1 MDNTTNNS
9 KQVTAAFQESAFQE
23 SVEQD
28 LQTALAAA
36 AGVHCPWQQDQ
47 FSAEQVTVDENPYAQ
62 ISYPWNPADPES
74 EEFFEQAEQAVG
86 FEEWQGAEIA
96 AQAPT
101 FFAQVDRLWAT
112 TSLQSSLQSTLAQKF
127 SLRMPEVLLTAIAQQ
142 AQTLVASSLS
152 LADQLVQC
160 VDELLPSLDV
170 EDLQVL
176 ARPLAYAM
184 RGEGDTLGC
193 DTVLNSI
200 RAIEWE
206 DLTDIEQARVSLA
219 IARYALAELENTPK
233 G

>member
-1 MDNTTNNS
+1 MDNTTHNNS
-9 KQVTAAFQESAFQE
+9 KRVNAAFQESI
-23 SVEQD
+23 EQD
-28 LQTALAAA
+28 LQMALAAA
-36 AGVHCPWQQDQ
+36 AGVYCPWQQDQ

-62 ISYPWNPADPES
+62 ITYPWNPADPES

-96 AQAPT
+96 AQAPA

-112 TSLQSSLQSTLAQKF
+112 TALQNSLQGTLAQKF
-127 SLRMPEVLLTAIAQQ
+127 SLRIPEVLLTAIAQQ
-142 AQTLVASSLS
+142 AQALVASSLS

-184 RGEGDTLGC
+184 RGDGDTLGC
-193 DTVLNSI
+193 DTVLNSV
-200 RAIEWE
+200 RAAAWE